1 MLPSGRRLIGTGF
14 VFQEDNDPKHS
25 SILCRDYLREKERR
39 RVLNYMVWPAQSP
52 DLNPIE
58 LLWDEFDRKIR
69 IKGLTSKTH
78 LWQVLKE
85 AWSEIQP
92 ETLEK
97 LTNRLPRLCK
107 AVIRAKGGFFEE
119 RRILFIIT
127 KNICIFFYKMK

>member
-1 MLPSGRRLIGTGF
+1 
-14 VFQEDNDPKHS
+14 
-25 SILCRDYLREKERR
+25 
-39 RVLNYMVWPAQSP
+39 MVWPAQSP

-58 LLWDEFDRKIR
+58 LLWDELDRKIR
-69 IKGLTSKTH
+69 IKGPTSKTH

-97 LTNRLPRLCK
+97 LTNRMPRLCK

-119 RRILFIIT
+119 SRI
-127 KNICIFFYKMK
+127 